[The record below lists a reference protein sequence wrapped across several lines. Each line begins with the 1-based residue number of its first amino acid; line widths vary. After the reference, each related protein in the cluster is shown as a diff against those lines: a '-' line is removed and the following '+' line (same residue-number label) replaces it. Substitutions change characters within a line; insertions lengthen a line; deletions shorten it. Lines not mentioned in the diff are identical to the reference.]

1 MLLVAFFMKIGE
13 DFSRL
18 LFGVGTVLALT
29 LLVLWRYGLAR
40 IGQRYLGDSPFAD
53 LCIYDG
59 VERSALSGA
68 EAIDADA
75 VGLSSPY
82 PHDSAVV
89 ARSEERRV
97 GKECVGTCRSR
108 WSPYP

>member
-75 VGLSSPY
+75 VGLSSPS
-82 PHDSAVV
+82 PNDPAVV
-89 ARSEERRV
+89 ATLPRVAPRMRTEARSVR
-97 GKECVGTCRSR
+97 KEG
-108 WSPYP
+108 